1 MFWAPRHRYNAL
13 QAFFASVWLL
23 FLVGPI
29 TDLLGHWRGPG
40 TEAQLAGMAVFVM
53 IYIWLWL
60 RVQDGRRLRVAVG
73 CGALTFLAAFLCV
86 ANLGDWWGLY
96 IYVSA
101 AVAGHLRWRQGAPA
115 VASVALLALA
125 QGRLEGADPLGNLAI
140 ILEVP
145 LIGLLVIAGAG
156 LARANLALL
165 DAREEVAGLAVA
177 DERLRFARDL
187 HDLLG
192 HSLSVIVLK
201 AELAGK
207 LAIGSPERAMA
218 ESADIEKVARDALRE
233 VREAVA
239 GYREANFAQELQ
251 RARSVLSA
259 AGIEVR
265 IEQPDNRPP
274 ESLESLLAWAL
285 REGVTNVIRHAG
297 ATTATIRLRRADGR
311 AELELTDDGRG
322 AAEFEPGNGLHG
334 LRERVTE
341 RHGDVEFGRAPE
353 GGFRLRVSVPL

>member
-23 FLVGPI
+23 FLVMPI
-29 TDLLGHWRGPG
+29 SDLLGHWRGPG

-53 IYIWLWL
+53 IYIWSWL
-60 RVQDGRRLRVAVG
+60 RVPEGRRLGVAVW

-86 ANLGDWWGLY
+86 ANLGDWWSLY

-101 AVAGHLRWRQGAPA
+101 AVAGHLRWRLAALA

-125 QGRLEGADPLGNLAI
+125 QCRLEGAGPLVTLLI

-145 LIGLLVIAGAG
+145 LIGLMVIASAG

-165 DAREEVAGLAVA
+165 DARGEVAGLAVA

-207 LAIGSPERAMA
+207 LAKGSPERAMA

-251 RARSVLSA
+251 QARSVLAA

-265 IEQPDNRPP
+265 MEQPETPP

-322 AAEFEPGNGLHG
+322 ASGFTPGNGLRG

-341 RHGDVEFGRAPE
+341 RHGDVEFGRAAE